1 MTSGGGRCRD
11 GTEAAQQCLEA
22 AATLLPL
29 GIGLHCCNTRHRPK
43 MGSASRGSLQ
53 LCASPTLVDGGG
65 GKQEEEEDG
74 EADYLPLDG
83 LPAASRRPVAGA
95 LPNWGCG
102 TTVGEKYRALYPSI
116 YQCGPTGGEA
126 IVGSDWFILE
136 IVGCL
141 PSAITHHA

>member
-22 AATLLPL
+22 AATLLRL

-43 MGSASRGSLQ
+43 MGSAPPGLPSAACLSYLGRRR
-53 LCASPTLVDGGG
+53 GGG
-65 GKQEEEEDG
+65 GGG

-102 TTVGEKYRALYPSI
+102 TTVGEKYRILYPST
-116 YQCGPTGGEA
+116 YQCGPTEGEV

>member
-1 MTSGGGRCRD
+1 MPGSGSDIVTVGNRAALLQYQTSAEDGVCPPGLPSAACLSYLGRR
-11 GTEAAQQCLEA
+11 
-22 AATLLPL
+22 
-29 GIGLHCCNTRHRPK
+29 R
-43 MGSASRGSLQ
+43 
-53 LCASPTLVDGGG
+53 GGG
-65 GKQEEEEDG
+65 GGG

-102 TTVGEKYRALYPSI
+102 TTVGEKYRILYPST
-116 YQCGPTGGEA
+116 YQCGPTEGEV